1 MTTIQTYGRF
11 NDETNIG
18 KWGYKIT
25 YDDGSVKIDRGSC
38 KTSSSDLMELTAISK
53 AIENFGIYSSF
64 KIYVESEYVKD
75 IVERIKK
82 DDKEVFKEK
91 HYLTMRKIHSAIFC
105 KTLMIEIETLTHQQ
119 ND

>member
-25 YDDGSVKIDRGSC
+25 YDDGTIKIDRGSC

-64 KIYVESEYVKD
+64 RILVESEKVKEILD
-75 IVERIKK
+75 RIKN
-82 DDKEVFKEK
+82 DDKTVFSEK
-91 HYLTMRKIHSAIFC
+91 HYYTIRKIHSTIFC
-105 KTLMIEIETLTHQQ
+105 KTLIFETEKLNE